1 MWPFVRRN
9 RLAPVERL
17 YDSIA
22 AQARQPLLFADYGVA
37 DTFEGRFELMALHL
51 ALVLRRLAE
60 LPAPADDVAQELTD
74 LSFKRLDQG
83 LREIGVGDMGVPKRM
98 KVLAKAFYG
107 RAGVYHAVIGAS
119 DDAKLV
125 QAKLVQ
131 AKLVEAKLIEA
142 LRRNVFA
149 DGEGDVE
156 ALSRRVQALVAHLST
171 LDLETMLAQGV
182 DGAGTVETAQGG
194 P

>member
-125 QAKLVQ
+125 EAKLVD
-131 AKLVEAKLIEA
+131 AKLIEA